1 MQIQS
6 GWMVKKKSVKAGGF
20 SADIEIKFNKEGEF
34 FRNNARI

>member
-6 GWMVKKKSVKAGGF
+6 GWMVKKSVKAGGF